1 MTSSAPRVGIVI
13 RTKDRPLFVTRALHS
28 VLAQTTDS
36 WRVVLVNDGGDP
48 ALLEAALQA
57 DGLLPAFKGGA
68 MQLLSLPRSI
78 GRSLAFNRGA
88 EALATE
94 FVCCLDDDDTW
105 DPEFLQALLGLYD
118 QTREMAPDLG
128 GVASLVTAIREDL
141 LVEDGAETLVPQ
153 GEDELPASFRR
164 RDFFLDPVAYATYR
178 HDLYPVQWMLRRAE
192 ALEVGGFPAAFN
204 VMEDRAFMTRFL
216 QRWRVAILDR
226 KLAFHHRRTR
236 RQDDTAQNV
245 ALNTLDNPSYDWRL
259 YSDLAKMPLNSPPEG
274 ADPGILIRAT
284 AATVIKEL
292 NDETSALWHKINGES
307 ATLRAKIDALEAR
320 VSGVSLHEEVTAPL
334 EARAWSLWPT
344 VGELNLGYRLGAGT
358 PFLDRF
364 ELSLAESRPGLL
376 MHASP
381 VERRMVVQIPQ
392 TQDWAAVELSL
403 AGLAR
408 RGEGLRCEL
417 IVSHPQGFLF
427 ETALSVRHKDLIGR
441 RSHAFEEN
449 HVHSCPPGGALKITR
464 EFSARQLA
472 KAEMPKLSIALPR
485 QAQDFRFICHDLVVS
500 RI

>member
-1 MTSSAPRVGIVI
+1 MTSPAPRVGIVI
-13 RTKDRPLFVTRALHS
+13 RTKDRPLFVTRALNS

-48 ALLEAALQA
+48 VALEAALERN
-57 DGLLPAFKGGA
+57 GLLSAFRGGA
-68 MQLLSLPRSI
+68 MRLLSLPESI

-88 EALATE
+88 EALETE

-105 DPEFLQALLGLYD
+105 DPAYLEAMLALYD
-118 QTREMAPDLG
+118 QTLPMAPDLG

-141 LVEDGAETLVPQ
+141 VVEDGVETLIPQ
-153 GEDELPASFRR
+153 GEDDLPPSFRR

-192 ALEVGGFPAAFN
+192 ALEAGGFPAAFN

-226 KLAFHHRRTR
+226 ALAFHHRRTR
-236 RQDDTAQNV
+236 RRDDTAQNV

-259 YSDLAKMPLNSPPEG
+259 YSDLAKMPLNSPPG
-274 ADPGILIRAT
+274 DADPGVLIRAA

-292 NDETSALWHKINGES
+292 NDETSALWHKINGEA
-307 ATLRAKIDALEAR
+307 ATLRARIDTLEAR
-320 VSGVSLHEEVTAPL
+320 IGGVSVHDAVTAPP
-334 EARAWSLWPT
+334 ESRAWSLWPT
-344 VGELNLGYRLGAGT
+344 VGDVNLGYRLGAGT

-364 ELSLAESRPGLL
+364 ELSLAETRPGLL

-381 VERRMVVQIPQ
+381 IEGRMVVQIPQ
-392 TQDWAAVELSL
+392 TLDWAAVELSL
-403 AGLAR
+403 AGLAG
-408 RGEGLRCEL
+408 RGEGLRCEV

-427 ETALSVRHKDLIGR
+427 ETALSVWHKDLIGR
-441 RSHAFEEN
+441 RSHAFEET
-449 HVHSCPPGGALKITR
+449 HVHSCPPGGVLKITR
-464 EFSARQLA
+464 DFTARQLA
-472 KAEMPKLSIALPR
+472 KADTPKLSIALPR